1 MYVFQLKHLLTMLNK
16 IISVVACIAIASISS
31 VSSKSITMMAS
42 KYLGKSPVFVAGG
55 SNGVGFEI
63 VKQLTQLGTPVHAL
77 VRREVM
83 VAKICHGNKHL

>member
-1 MYVFQLKHLLTMLNK
+1 MLNK
-16 IISVVACIAIASISS
+16 IFSAVAVIAIAFISS
-31 VSSKSITMMAS
+31 ASSRSITMMAS

-77 VRREVM
+77 VRREVIF
-83 VAKICHGNKHL
+83 AAIRRGNKPP

>member
-1 MYVFQLKHLLTMLNK
+1 MSKKMLSAAALLLIVFV
-16 IISVVACIAIASISS
+16 SC
-31 VSSKSITMMAS
+31 VSSKSMTMMAS

-77 VRREVM
+77 VRRVVM
-83 VAKICHGNKHL
+83 AAKISPYN